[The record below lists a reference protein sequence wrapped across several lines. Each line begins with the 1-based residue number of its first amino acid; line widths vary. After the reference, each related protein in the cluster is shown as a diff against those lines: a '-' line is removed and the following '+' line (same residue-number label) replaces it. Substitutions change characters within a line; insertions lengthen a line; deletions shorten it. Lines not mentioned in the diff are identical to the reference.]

1 MAALT
6 MTPSTMRQPFA
17 SLDTPRARSLLK
29 SKMNL
34 KNPQN
39 GAILSGK
46 RQPLSEVDTENIDP
60 TTFKSSTK
68 RKRISDEDDE
78 NEPVKNA
85 IKPMKTSRITLTT
98 IKPNVA
104 PRVPATPSKVS
115 LSTPKS
121 APTLKPAG
129 RSPQAKPCKPFARR
143 STIMKS
149 RPESV
154 SKKSVHRPFSLAAA
168 LASGKP
174 TSQTVP
180 KAPASWSFDI
190 YVDSEQEE
198 MTNLMQHSTCVLDIS
213 DDEGKVETSGR
224 GKENIP
230 PVELGIDLPRSRQ
243 QESPAAARKSV
254 MMEESRAPL
263 GDLNAADYYG
273 DDCHAFSYTIV
284 YDDEEN
290 EPTSSKKSPLPPLPQ
305 SSPHSRSKLSSVSSI
320 SSLIEA
326 TVPEQQVAETKLE
339 SSEAEIEVWESE
351 SAAEES
357 TESTS

>member
-1 MAALT
+1 MA
-6 MTPSTMRQPFA
+6 PSTMRQPFA
-17 SLDTPRARSLLK
+17 SLDTPRVRSLLK

-34 KNPQN
+34 KNQQN

-68 RKRISDEDDE
+68 RKRVSDEDDE
-78 NEPVKNA
+78 NEPVKNT

-98 IKPNVA
+98 IKPNAA
-104 PRVPATPSKVS
+104 PRVPVTPPKAS

-149 RPESV
+149 RPESA

-174 TSQTVP
+174 TSQTAP

-243 QESPAAARKSV
+243 QESPAAAARKSV

-290 EPTSSKKSPLPPLPQ
+290 DATSSKTPLPTLPR

-326 TVPEQQVAETKLE
+326 TVPEQRVAETKLE